1 MIIARIVPPGSAT
14 YKRLSTFSEKLDGIM
29 KLKPLNWFAIWI
41 MMTSGTSAQ
50 QQTVDRYSY
59 WDMSLAG
66 VGLITLLI
74 VTGLMTIIFRKEK
87 FSFVNTDL
95 NPATIFNHTIM
106 GLVLFMTGWGWLSW
120 LRGDLFFS
128 LKSFLPYLLTYISV
142 LLIYHI
148 DLNTIPEKGYQPGK
162 GLIALCLLLV
172 IASVLLGLA
181 FDDPIISTT
190 AAVIAPFYLI
200 AIVFPQHKRH
210 IERARIYPIFI
221 AAMFVS
227 VRLPWLLI
235 PVAILFFGLRT
246 YHYFRYN
253 IVFPTF
259 AVDHD

>member
-1 MIIARIVPPGSAT
+1 MAMLCDLEQGWCTPEKTRIA
-14 YKRLSTFSEKLDGIM
+14 
-29 KLKPLNWFAIWI
+29 
-41 MMTSGTSAQ
+41 
-50 QQTVDRYSY
+50 
-59 WDMSLAG
+59 
-66 VGLITLLI
+66 TLLAI
-74 VTGLMTIIFRKEK
+74 QNGINVI
-87 FSFVNTDL
+87 
-95 NPATIFNHTIM
+95 
-106 GLVLFMTGWGWLSW
+106 
-120 LRGDLFFS
+120 
-128 LKSFLPYLLTYISV
+128 
-142 LLIYHI
+142 HI

>member
-50 QQTVDRYSY
+50 QQTVDRYSF
-59 WDMSLAG
+59 WVMSLAG

-74 VTGLMTIIFRKEK
+74 ITIVMTFIIRKEK
-87 FSFVNTDL
+87 FSFISNDL
-95 NPATIFNHTIM
+95 NTNFILNHTIV
-106 GLVLFMTGWGWLSW
+106 GLVLFMTGWGWLNW
-120 LRGDLFFS
+120 LNGDLLIS
-128 LKSFLPYLLTYISV
+128 LKSFFPYLLTYLS
-142 LLIYHI
+142 LLFIYQI
-148 DLNTIPEKGYQPGK
+148 DLDSIPEKGYTPGK
-162 GLIALCLLLV
+162 GLIVLSLLLV
-172 IASVLLGLA
+172 LVSVFIGIA
-181 FDDPIISTT
+181 FDDPVVSTA

-200 AIVFPQHKRH
+200 AIVFPEHKRH
-210 IERARIYPIFI
+210 IERARIYPVFI

-235 PVAILFFGLRT
+235 PLGVLFFGLRT